1 MRVASVMTSDE
12 RGGAE
17 YANVDLLGALATR
30 GARSVLITNQPDVTQ
45 GVRVRVHVIDLGA
58 KLSRRTVRRVTLAT
72 PRNLIRLARAL
83 FAEGPLDAT
92 LVHFKKEQL
101 LSALLP
107 RRLTGRLVW
116 AEWGPLPS
124 EFRSGPARLAYVAAA
139 RRAARI
145 LAVGESTARTL
156 IDAGVPIERVEV
168 VPGLA
173 DIQMIERDL
182 AARAAQ
188 RAEWGANLTTFV
200 IGCMTRLQG
209 KKRTDVVVDALAYL
223 DGEVLLVIAGDGEQ
237 EAALRERAAPYGE
250 RVRFVSAPRGWADRM
265 LSACDVFAYAPS
277 PTEADRPRSLVMAQ
291 LAGLPVV
298 ATAPE
303 GARNLAADAAGAVAA
318 PPNDPRAYAALLRL
332 YRDDPERGWRE
343 GGAGRAAALAR
354 HDPERTL
361 ERVEA
366 ALAGTVVAP
375 RGRGD

>member
-250 RVRFVSAPRGWADRM
+250 RVRFVSTPRGWADRM